1 MRKIKATTCRQAQE
15 LLHSGGEVELAFS
28 ISADEF
34 FELASEW
41 CSKGAKIKR
50 VDEFFTVSM
59 KKLRIPPNDS
69 SY

>member
-1 MRKIKATTCRQAQE
+1 MSKIKATTYQHAQK

-28 ISADEF
+28 ISTDEF

-50 VDEFFTVSM
+50 ENEFFIVSM
-59 KKLRIPPNDS
+59 KKRCIPPND
-69 SY
+69 